1 MTGTTRKT
9 LNTLAGVLVGAAM
22 LLGALTEVF
31 AAPEKVTVLGG
42 SARGSWYPIAV
53 GMGKILKDAGTKGS
67 ARIGGGNA
75 NVVSVSTG
83 QAEAGITFNFTAAMA
98 AKGEAPF
105 KSKITNLRA
114 ISGLFDN
121 FMHLV
126 VTKDSGITTVP
137 EMKGKR
143 FSMQSETAATTTMF
157 RIILSA
163 YGMTPEKDLDI
174 VFRGSQKKGAEA
186 MMDRRADGLS
196 TATIWPTGVV
206 TELSVSIP
214 IKLVDIDDAGYKK
227 IQAINPGLQRYTLP
241 AGTYKMQDKPS
252 MGVGSMTALVV
263 NESMSNDDAYWITKA
278 LADNI
283 KDVQALHKGM
293 RSLTVEGMAKAEG
306 IPMHPGALRYYKEV
320 GVLK

>member
-1 MTGTTRKT
+1 MTGKT
-9 LNTLAGVLVGAAM
+9 LTTLAGGLIGAAI
-22 LLGALTEVF
+22 LLSAHAEAV
-31 AAPEKVTVLGG
+31 AAPDKVTVLGG

-53 GMGKILKDAGTKGS
+53 GIGKILKDAGTRGS

-126 VTKDSGITTVP
+126 VTQDSGIKTVP
-137 EMKGKR
+137 GMKGKR
-143 FSMQSETAATTTMF
+143 FSMQSETASTTTMF
-157 RIILSA
+157 RIILRA
-163 YGMTPEKDLDI
+163 YGMTPEKDLNI

-196 TATIWPTGVV
+196 TSTIWPTGVV
-206 TELSVSIP
+206 TELAVSRP
-214 IKLVDIDDAGYKK
+214 IKLIDIDDAGYKK
-227 IQAINPGLQRYTLP
+227 IQAINPGLKRYTLP
-241 AGTYKMQDKPS
+241 AGTYKGQDKPVK
-252 MGVGSMTALVV
+252 GVGSMTALIV
-263 NESMSNDDAYWITKA
+263 NESMSDADAYWITKV

-283 KDVQALHKGM
+283 KDVQGLHKGM
-293 RSLTVEGMAKAEG
+293 RSMTVKSMAQVEG
-306 IPMHPGALRYYKEV
+306 IPMHPGAARYYKEM
-320 GVLK
+320 GLLK